1 MSTPTRT
8 NTIKAVRSALRKR
21 CPQDIIK
28 YKMEPLLLQKRRK
41 TPKAPKKK
49 TNKNNGSYNG
59 SLKPRTLFN

>member
-8 NTIKAVRSALRKR
+8 NTIKAVRSALRKK

-28 YKMEPLLLQKRRK
+28 YKMEPLLNQKRK

-49 TNKNNGSYNG
+49 VETNKNFNH
-59 SLKPRTLFN
+59 SLRPRTLF